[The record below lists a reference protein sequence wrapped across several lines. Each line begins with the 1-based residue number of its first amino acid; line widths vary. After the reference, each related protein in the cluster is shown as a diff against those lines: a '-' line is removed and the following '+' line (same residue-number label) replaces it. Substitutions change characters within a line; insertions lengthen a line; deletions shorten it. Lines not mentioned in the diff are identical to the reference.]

1 MHQFQPKT
9 SPTGL
14 HRGFTL
20 IELLIVVTLL
30 LLLTAMTVVA
40 IDFTFEAER
49 VKSGARQVQS
59 LLTGA
64 RDRAIALRQP
74 CGVRFFLEDDDLN
87 GRRVTSMAYIGY
99 TKDENKYWSRGT
111 IVMERIDDVA
121 PFDVADS
128 PEVVIVKGSPDT
140 LWSTLMLRG
149 YMEGFE
155 DLNLNNQLDAGEDT
169 NFDQRL
175 DTRNPMIR
183 FIVDPKKENNRWIS
197 VHTHRISP
205 GTNEL
210 QIIGDDFPGDI
221 SKPFPSVQAHE
232 TGRRLKY
239 ELRMPPRI
247 LPDADLVQLPAGVVI
262 DLDASKVPDA
272 WRPEIGAGY
281 DRPYQ
286 KRLDIMF
293 SPQGTVMEGST
304 GLIHL
309 VLMLREDA
317 DLMVR
322 SDFTDRRVPV
332 NLSPT
337 NTAAFDKSRS
347 VMVEGHPNL
356 PADAKVGGDVSL
368 VTIYTRTGKV
378 ASPLV
383 DVTDADSDGWADDP
397 FRFAVRGEVTNQ

>member
-1 MHQFQPKT
+1 MHQLQPRPT
-9 SPTGL
+9 SPR
-14 HRGFTL
+14 RGFTL

-30 LLLTAMTVVA
+30 LLLTGMTVVA
-40 IDFTFEAER
+40 IDFTFQAER

-64 RDRAIALRQP
+64 RDRAIALRKP

-87 GRRVTSMAYIGY
+87 GRRVTSMAYILEADPW
-99 TKDENKYWSRGT
+99 KDGT
-111 IVMERIDDVA
+111 VVLERIDDVA
-121 PFDVADS
+121 PFEEADSSDVA
-128 PEVVIVKGSPDT
+128 IVKGSPNT

-155 DLNLNNQLDAGEDT
+155 DINLNHQLDVGEDT

-175 DTRNPMIR
+175 DTQNPKIR
-183 FIVDPKKENNRWIS
+183 IIEKSPRDANPWYS
-197 VHTHRISP
+197 VLTHRISP

-210 QIIGDDFPGDI
+210 QIIGGYEGGI

-232 TGRRLKY
+232 TGRRLDY
-239 ELRMPPRI
+239 ELKMPPRI

-281 DRPYQ
+281 ERPYR

-322 SDFTDRRVPV
+322 SDFTDRRAPV
-332 NLSPT
+332 NLLPPST
-337 NTAAFDKSRS
+337 SKDKTSFKKERS
-347 VMVEGHPNL
+347 VLVEGHPNL
-356 PADAKVGGDVSL
+356 PPDAKVGGDVSL

-383 DVTDADSDGWADDP
+383 DVTDANSDGWADDP

>member
-1 MHQFQPKT
+1 MHQLQPRYN
-9 SPTGL
+9 SSR
-14 HRGFTL
+14 RGFTL

-40 IDFTFEAER
+40 IDFTFQAER

-64 RDRAIALRQP
+64 RDRAIALRKP

-87 GRRVTSMAYIGY
+87 GRRVTSMAYIVEAEPWR
-99 TKDENKYWSRGT
+99 DGT
-111 IVMERIDDVA
+111 VTLERIDDVA
-121 PFDVADS
+121 PFDEADS
-128 PEVVIVKGSPDT
+128 PDVAIVRGSPNT

-155 DLNLNNQLDAGEDT
+155 DINLNNQLDVGEDT
-169 NFDQRL
+169 NLDQRL
-175 DTRNPMIR
+175 DTQNPKIR
-183 FIVDPKKENNRWIS
+183 IIVDPDREKNPWYS
-197 VHTHRISP
+197 VLTHRISA

-210 QIIGDDFPGDI
+210 QLIGGYQGSI

-232 TGRRLKY
+232 AGRRLNY
-239 ELRMPPRI
+239 ELQMPPRI

-272 WRPEIGAGY
+272 WRPEFGAGH
-281 DRPYQ
+281 DRPYR

-317 DLMVR
+317 DLTVR
-322 SDFTDRRVPV
+322 SDFTDRRDAV
-332 NLSPT
+332 NLPD
-337 NTAAFDKSRS
+337 NTQQTFLKHKS
-347 VMVEGHPNL
+347 VLVDGHPNL
-356 PADAKVGGDVSL
+356 PADAKVAGDVSL

-378 ASPLV
+378 ASPLL
-383 DVTDADSDGWADDP
+383 DVTDANSDGWADDP